1 MGPAEMERDRGPVRR
16 RAGRRP
22 QRQGRGARA
31 ARRLPAHPLLLRRN
45 NLSRVALAT
54 EIDLQT
60 LDRVQRRVLW
70 LATSIVHHAN
80 RVRAEPLRR
89 EGRRPSGVQREH
101 GVADDRAVVRGARGA
116 GPGQRQAAREP
127 GPARDQP
134 PARPARPPLPDDAA
148 RVRRPAV
155 LPEPD
160 EGPRPGRL
168 LHRLASASARPR
180 RSGARS
186 RTATSPATSTSRAA
200 AARSR

>member
-1 MGPAEMERDRGPVRR
+1 MQAIADMIAGVLVEGRDPEHVRAEALEL
-16 RAGRRP
+16 RAGY
-22 QRQGRGARA
+22 QTSTTASA
-31 ARRLPAHPLLLRRN
+31 N
-45 NLSRVALAT
+45 NLRPMAVAT
-54 EIDLQT
+54 ELDLET
-60 LDRVQRRVLW
+60 LKRVEQRVLW

-80 RVRAEPLRR
+80 RVRENR
-89 EGRRPSGVQREH
+89 SGVKVGGHQASQRDH
-101 GVADDRAVVRGARGA
+101 GEPDDRAVLRRPRGA
-116 GPGQRQAAREP
+116 GPRERQAAREP

-155 LPEPD
+155 LPDPH

-168 LHRLASASARPR
+168 LAPAPSASAPPR